1 MKNSTKNTGKAFAD
15 PSEDEWLFV
24 PLGGCGEIGMN
35 LNLYGHAGSWVMVDC
50 GVIFPGAELPGVDI
64 ATPDADFAFSLGDKL
79 AGVVLT
85 HAHEDHLGAVP
96 YLAEWL
102 HCPIYTTRFT
112 AAFLRRK
119 LQDNN
124 APMVDLREVEEG
136 ARLTIGATEVEWV
149 GLTHSIPEPN
159 ALALRTSLGTVFH
172 TGDWKLD
179 ESPGLGH
186 GYDEK
191 RLQAIGAESPLAMVC
206 DSTNALIAGV
216 SGSEQKAAEGLIEE
230 IALARGKVF
239 VACFA
244 SNVARLNAVV
254 QAATKAGRRVAL
266 LGRSMERVVGAARAA
281 GYLEGWPKLES
292 PNALRNAPPEKVL
305 YLCTGSQG
313 DTRAA
318 LKRLSE
324 NRHPQARVEEGD
336 TVIFSSRI
344 IPGNERSVFDLQ
356 NRLVKRGVLLRAGEN
371 NCVHVSGHPCRDEL
385 ARLYSWIQPRCSVPV
400 HGELR
405 MQVAHAALAK
415 EQGVSHSLVP
425 ENGDVI
431 ALQGSAP
438 TRVGRVGAGR
448 WAVEGERLIPAA
460 STLYAE
466 RRNLASGGL
475 VIATLVLNDKDRL
488 AAPPELFAYGV
499 LDGSHEADSL
509 ERLREALTKGAN
521 AFANGGGKGGGKAF
535 GGGYGDTG
543 NNGAQANGGK
553 RGKNGKGRK
562 GGKSGGNGK
571 QDPLTELIVRRLR
584 DACVVELGRSP
595 RIEVQVVRV

>member
-1 MKNSTKNTGKAFAD
+1 MKNSSKNAGSAFAD
-15 PSEDEWLFV
+15 PSDEEWLFV
-24 PLGGCGEIGMN
+24 PLGGCGEVGMN
-35 LNLYGHAGSWVMVDC
+35 LNLYGHAGSWLMVDC
-50 GVIFPGAELPGVDI
+50 GVIFPGTELPGVDI
-64 ATPDADFAFSLGDKL
+64 ATPNADFAFSLGDKL

-124 APMVDLREVEEG
+124 APSVDLREVEEG
-136 ARLTIGATEVEWV
+136 AKLTIGATEVEWV

-159 ALALRTSLGTVFH
+159 ALALRTPLGTVFH

-179 ESPGLGH
+179 ESPGLGPS
-186 GYDEK
+186 YDEK
-191 RLQAIGAESPLAMVC
+191 RLQTIGAESPLAMVC
-206 DSTNALIAGV
+206 DSTNALISGV
-216 SGSEQKAAEGLIEE
+216 SGSEEKAAQGLAEE
-230 IALARGKVF
+230 ITAAEGKVF

-254 QAATKAGRRVAL
+254 LAAGKAGRRVAL
-266 LGRSMERVVGAARAA
+266 LGRSMERVVAAARAA

-292 PNALRNAPPEKVL
+292 ANALRNAPADKVL

-318 LKRLSE
+318 LQRLSE
-324 NRHPQARVEEGD
+324 NRHPQARIEEGD

-344 IPGNERSVFDLQ
+344 IPGNERSVYNLQ
-356 NRLVKRGVLLRAGEN
+356 NRLVKLGAILRAGES

-385 ARLYSWIQPRCSVPV
+385 TRLYSWIQPRCSVPV

-405 MQVAHAALAK
+405 MQVAHAELAK
-415 EQGVSHSLVP
+415 AQGVHHSLVP

-431 ALQGSAP
+431 ALHGSSP
-438 TRVGRVGAGR
+438 TRIGRVGAGR
-448 WAVEGERLIPAA
+448 WAVEGERLISAR

-466 RRNLASGGL
+466 RRTLAASGL
-475 VIATLVLNDKDRL
+475 LAATLVLDDKNRL
-488 AAPPELFAYGV
+488 AATPELFAYGV
-499 LDGSHEADSL
+499 LDGTHEADSL
-509 ERLREALTKGAN
+509 NRLREALTEGATL
-521 AFANGGGKGGGKAF
+521 FANGGGKAF
-535 GGGYGDTG
+535 GGAKARSK
-543 NNGAQANGGK
+543 NGHK
-553 RGKNGKGRK
+553 KNGKA
-562 GGKSGGNGK
+562 GKAK
-571 QDPLTELIVRRLR
+571 DRQDPLTELIVRRLR
-584 DACVVELGRSP
+584 DACMVELGCSP